1 MNKTES
7 HWKQEDK
14 VGNYSLDQGGYSGSG
29 DKQSGSGCILKTEPK
44 GLPNGQMCGT
54 VKGSH
59 AHPGRLLH
67 GGKRVCRRPGTFP
80 HMEIRSPH
88 SFGWAYC
95 LVWEYLSLFRA

>member
-44 GLPNGQMCGT
+44 GLPNG
-54 VKGSH
+54 
-59 AHPGRLLH
+59 
-67 GGKRVCRRPGTFP
+67 
-80 HMEIRSPH
+80 
-88 SFGWAYC
+88 
-95 LVWEYLSLFRA
+95 